1 MFVLCLYIIWNALPY
16 KILIFMSGLQG
27 IDKQYY
33 EAARIDSAP
42 RWKIETKITLTLLSP
57 QILYITVTSF
67 IGAFKEYN
75 SVIGLLNR
83 NYSSS
88 ANVPD
93 MYTVVYYIYDKL
105 GKADQTQY
113 ASAAAVILF
122 ILIMIITFVQMKVSE
137 KKVVY

>member
-1 MFVLCLYIIWNALPY
+1 MC
-16 KILIFMSGLQG
+16 
-27 IDKQYY
+27 
-33 EAARIDSAP
+33 
-42 RWKIETKITLTLLSP
+42 P